1 MTNEW
6 FAEWFDS
13 PYYHILYHHRDEQEA
28 KAALDS
34 LLSALQLPAGAR
46 ILDLACGKGRHSRY
60 LAEQGFDVTGLD
72 ISDASISFA
81 RQFEHAHLH
90 FYRHDMR
97 LPYRHNYFDAV
108 MNMFTSFGYFDND
121 RDHLRSLRN
130 VALGLKQGGVL
141 LLDFFNSEYVR
152 RRLVPSDTKVIDQIA
167 FRMTRHADA
176 RYVHK
181 TVDFEHEGLAY
192 HFEESVRL
200 FTEADFRHLLE
211 AAGLELRQTFGE
223 YQLAPFD
230 ALQSPRL
237 ILIAVKP

>member
-81 RQFEHAHLH
+81 RQFEHAH
-90 FYRHDMR
+90 
-97 LPYRHNYFDAV
+97 YFDAV

-211 AAGLELRQTFGE
+211 AAGLELRQTFGD